1 MTISSQQEHWKLEDI
16 TNAFK
21 ILSENYFKFL
31 ILFTTKNS
39 IEYQVE

>member
-1 MTISSQQEHWKLEDI
+1 MTISSQEEHWKLEGI

-31 ILFTTKNS
+31 IVFSTKNS
-39 IEYQVE
+39 VEYQVE